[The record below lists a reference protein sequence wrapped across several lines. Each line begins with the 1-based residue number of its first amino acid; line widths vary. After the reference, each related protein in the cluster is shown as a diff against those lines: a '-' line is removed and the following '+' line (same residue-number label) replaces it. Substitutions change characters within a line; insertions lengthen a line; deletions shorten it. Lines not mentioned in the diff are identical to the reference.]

1 MTRRIL
7 AVALG
12 TLLLVSCVS
21 TQTDNA
27 GTNQHN
33 AQQEALNRARENVT
47 YVDRNHVE
55 LDNYNKRQALADD
68 PTTLLWCT
76 SSFPQPNSPMFTVPV
91 VGKLTSG
98 GKRPY
103 PTTISRTYY
112 QSTSEYFPELPGADG
127 MYGTSGEYRYGFTP
141 AGFYVDFYNI
151 ATFCT
156 TELTV
161 FQRESTIVMLAQD
174 NSIAE
179 AQGKAQAAL
188 KAGDTAKATQIL
200 LDALKVKK

>member
-1 MTRRIL
+1 MKRIIGL
-7 AVALG
+7 ALA
-12 TLLLVSCVS
+12 LLVLASCGGGL
-21 TQTDNA
+21 TDNS
-27 GTNQHN
+27 GTNQRSS
-33 AQQEALNRARENVT
+33 QQAALDKAKDNVI
-47 YVDRNHVE
+47 YADKNHIE
-55 LDNYNKRQALADD
+55 LDNYNHRQALADD

-103 PTTISRTYY
+103 PTTQTIYTY
-112 QSTSEYFPELPGADG
+112 QSSGTYFPELPGPDG
-127 MYGTSGEYRYGFTP
+127 MYGVSGEYRYGFTP

-174 NSIAE
+174 DAVGK
-179 AQGKAQAAL
+179 AQTAAQAAL
-188 KAGDTAKATQIL
+188 KAGDPAKATQIL